1 MMTTIDCIVVGAGIS
16 GLVLAERIASQL
28 DRRVLVIEKRHHVG
42 GNCYDERDD
51 NNILVHRY
59 GPHIFHTN
67 NKDVVHYLSR
77 FTEWNIY
84 NHKVLS
90 YIDGKAV
97 PVPFNLDTIQKLF
110 PPEMAGKLQKSMVER
125 YGYNTRVPILDLL
138 KTEDGDLR
146 FLAEYVYEKVFLG
159 YTAKQWGM
167 KPDQMDK
174 FVTARVPVFVG
185 RDDRYFNDKYQQIP
199 KRGYTALFLRM
210 LKHRNIKLML
220 NTDFREIVCLK
231 GNEFY
236 LYGSKFEG
244 EVIYSGEI
252 DELFSYKYGKLPYRS
267 VRMEFETIRR
277 EKYQEV
283 ATVNYPNQYEFTRIT
298 EFKHIH
304 PVVTGCTTIL
314 KEYPQGYVA
323 GKNIPYYPVFTRE
336 SRETYEKYRK
346 EAETV
351 PRLTLIGRLA
361 EYRYYDMDDAVE
373 NALHVFERKFG

>member
-1 MMTTIDCIVVGAGIS
+1 MTTIDCIIVGAGIS

-28 DRRVLVIEKRHHVG
+28 DRKVLVIEKRHHVG
-42 GNCYDERDD
+42 GNCYDEKDD

-67 NKDVVHYLSR
+67 NKNVVDYLSN
-77 FTEWNIY
+77 FTEWDVY
-84 NHKVLS
+84 NHRVLS

-97 PVPFNLDTIQKLF
+97 PIPFNLNTIQELF
-110 PPEMAGKLQKSMVER
+110 PPEMARRIQEGMVKK
-125 YGYNTRVPILDLL
+125 YGYNTKVPILELMNI
-138 KTEDGDLR
+138 EDGELR
-146 FLAEYVYEKVFLG
+146 FLAEYVYEKVFVN

-167 KPDQMDK
+167 KPDQMDRS
-174 FVTARVPVFVG
+174 VTARVPVFVG

-199 KRGYTALFLRM
+199 RKGYTALFLKM
-210 LKHRNIKLML
+210 LQHPNIKLML
-220 NTDFREIVCLK
+220 NTDFKEIVCLK
-231 GNEFY
+231 GKEFY
-236 LYGSKFEG
+236 LYGRRFEG

-252 DELFSYKYGKLPYRS
+252 DELFSYKHGKLPYRS

-304 PVVTGCTTIL
+304 PVVNDCTTIL
-314 KEYPQGYVA
+314 KEYPQDYVA
-323 GKNIPYYPVFTRE
+323 GKNIPYYPVFTE
-336 SRETYEKYRK
+336 GSKKIYEKYRK
-346 EAETV
+346 EADAI
-351 PRLTLIGRLA
+351 PKLTLLGRLA

-373 NALHVFERKFG
+373 NALHVFEGKFR